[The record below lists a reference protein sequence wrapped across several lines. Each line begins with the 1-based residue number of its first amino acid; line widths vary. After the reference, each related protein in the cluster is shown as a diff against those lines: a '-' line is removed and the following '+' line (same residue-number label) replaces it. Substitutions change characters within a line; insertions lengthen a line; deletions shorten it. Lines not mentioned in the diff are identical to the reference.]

1 MRISSTGDLGAT
13 ITIPASMIDSAV
25 EKAVAAA
32 TPQVVALLQQEKAI
46 LKDAVTRS
54 LPFAGGS
61 VIVFLGTLF
70 LVPGDRT
77 ALKVIGYLVSAG
89 LLGGSILMLLS
100 SIGKASVPPAAA
112 AVNQPSSYKIDFS
125 L

>member
-1 MRISSTGDLGAT
+1 MRLHDLGAT

-46 LKDAVTRS
+46 LKDGVIRS

-61 VIVFLGTLF
+61 VAIFLGTLF

-77 ALKVIGYLVSAG
+77 ILKVIGYLVSAG

-100 SIGKASVPPAAA
+100 SISKASVPPATAP
-112 AVNQPSSYKIDFS
+112 VNQPSSYKIDFS